1 MSEKKDRLDQA
12 AQKANKAD
20 NCNTENP
27 EEAAGDNPEVC
38 FPYEDVNAIM
48 AAIEEKNQLL
58 EEQCDRYKRLQA
70 DFENFRRRTRQEKE
84 ELSSIVSQGIILEIL
99 PVLDN
104 FERALNSAATQDA
117 AALLAGV
124 EMIYKQFICLLEKV
138 GLTPIIAEGTQFD
151 PQQHE
156 AVMRI
161 EDADRPD
168 GMIVQELQK
177 GYKVQGKVIRPSM
190 VKVVSNC

>member
-1 MSEKKDRLDQA
+1 MEEKKDQSE
-12 AQKANKAD
+12 QKENVVE
-20 NCNTENP
+20 NSNTDSLN
-27 EEAAGDNPEVC
+27 EAGESNEIC
-38 FPYEDVNAIM
+38 FPYEDINAIQ
-48 AAIEEKNQLL
+48 AVIEEKNQLI
-58 EEQCDRYKRLQA
+58 EEQKDRYKRLQA

-84 ELSSIVSQGIILEIL
+84 ELSSIVGQGIILEIL

-104 FERALNSAATQDA
+104 FERALASGATQDA

-124 EMIYKQFICLLEKV
+124 EMIYKQFVCLLEKT
-138 GLTPIIAEGTQFD
+138 GLTPISAEGTEFD

-161 EDADRPD
+161 EDPSQPD